1 MALIKC
7 PECGKEFSD
16 LAKSC
21 PNCAWPVPE
30 PQPTQQEFP
39 SLPAVLAIGDST
51 PQIYTCT
58 IDDSSYAPSSMTI
71 GSVVLHFHQFGL
83 CFFQNLKSFYI
94 HNSQIINL
102 NVETSETVK
111 NKSVIGRAAVG
122 TLLLGPFG
130 GIIGGLS
137 GLGNKTKT
145 TFFLFLDYFDVYSH
159 NIKSVIIS
167 SKEDLNPLVSEF
179 KHNSKNTIGNS
190 HFICNLKNDKGE
202 IDDNR
207 ILECIQKLGKKIVL
221 KELEKNYHLEKSKAE
236 EIVNDICIKNDIDT
250 AALPEKKD
258 HGCAAILILPVI
270 LSLLL
275 LL

>member
-51 PQIYTCT
+51 SKIYTCT
-58 IDDSSYAPSSMTI
+58 IDDSLYAPRLMIKGDVS
-71 GSVVLHFHQFGL
+71 LHVHKFGI
-83 CFFQNLKSFYI
+83 CFFQNLKTLYI
-94 HNSQIINL
+94 HRSQILNI

-122 TLLLGPFG
+122 TILLGPFG

-159 NIKSVIIS
+159 KLKTVILS
-167 SKEDLNPLVSEF
+167 SKEDLTPLKTAFINKSI
-179 KHNSKNTIGNS
+179 TPAGNS
-190 HFICNLKNDKGE
+190 HFICNLKNEKGE
-202 IDDNR
+202 LDDVR
-207 ILECIQKLGKKIVL
+207 ILECLHKLGKKIVL
-221 KELEKNYHLEKSKAE
+221 NELEKKYLRQKTKAE
-236 EIVNDICIKNDIDT
+236 EIINNLCEKNGIDT
-250 AALPEKKD
+250 FSLPEKKD
-258 HGCAAILILPVI
+258 HGCASILILPII
-270 LSLLL
+270 LTLLFFL
-275 LL
+275 

>member
-30 PQPTQQEFP
+30 SQPSQQEFP
-39 SLPAVLAIGDST
+39 SLPSVLAIGE
-51 PQIYTCT
+51 PMKLYNCNIN
-58 IDDSSYAPSSMTI
+58 DSSYAPSSMSI
-71 GSVVLHFHQFGL
+71 GAVVLHLHEFGL
-83 CFFQNLKSFYI
+83 CFFQNFKSFYI
-94 HNSQIINL
+94 HNSQILNI

-130 GIIGGLS
+130 GIIGGIS

-145 TFFLFLDYFDVYSH
+145 TFILFLDYFDVYSH
-159 NIKSVIIS
+159 NIKTVIIS
-167 SKEDLNPLVSEF
+167 SKEDLNPLASEF
-179 KHNSKNTIGNS
+179 KYKSKKTIGNS

-202 IDDNR
+202 LDDIR
-207 ILECIQKLGKKIVL
+207 ILECLQKLGKQIVL
-221 KELEKNYHLEKSKAE
+221 KELEKKYLRTKNKAE
-236 EIVNDICIKNDIDT
+236 EIVNNICIKNDIDT
-250 AALPEKKD
+250 SALPEKKD

-270 LSLLL
+270 LSLFLL
-275 LL
+275 L